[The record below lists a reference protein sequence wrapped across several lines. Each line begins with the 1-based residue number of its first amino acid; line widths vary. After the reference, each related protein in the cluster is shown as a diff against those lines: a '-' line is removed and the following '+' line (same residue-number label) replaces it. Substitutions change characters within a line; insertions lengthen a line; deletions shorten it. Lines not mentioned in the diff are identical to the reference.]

1 MWWIHVSLIWI
12 PHLRCIIFK
21 SRFSTA
27 SFFSFPSSANKNHLH
42 WYIWNA
48 NYRNG
53 IDAEMLSCARITN
66 LISCGM
72 SKIFYLRKW
81 ATIRLKTLFSRP
93 LLTTITMCFSREFF
107 YSIFSSTNDSYQKAH
122 QLFTFRFMFYSI
134 FISCSRSALLG
145 TRFPRKKKKETF
157 MSFYVFLHTNHL
169 ESCAIVQ
176 RFCRA
181 CVCEREWNSI
191 IIFSKQKISI
201 FRMASS
207 WICVRVKFARR
218 RGGREKN
225 GVL

>member
-1 MWWIHVSLIWI
+1 MLAWFKFLICVVLFSNQDFR
-12 PHLRCIIFK
+12 LR
-21 SRFSTA
+21 A
-27 SFFSFPSSANKNHLH
+27 FFSFPSSANKNHLH

-145 TRFPRKKKKETF
+145 TRFPRKKRRRHLWVF
-157 MSFYVFLHTNHL
+157 MYFCIQIISRVVPSFNDFAARV
-169 ESCAIVQ
+169 
-176 RFCRA
+176 
-181 CVCEREWNSI
+181 
-191 IIFSKQKISI
+191 
-201 FRMASS
+201 
-207 WICVRVKFARR
+207 CVRESGTA
-218 RGGREKN
+218 
-225 GVL
+225 